1 MLAPSPGGPV
11 LRARVPGKVLPV
23 DVEIIAFDVFGTLV
37 DWHTSIVAALA
48 EVGGRAGIDADW
60 AALASAW
67 RARYRPTLA
76 RVVAGGLPFES
87 MDTLHRMMLDE
98 LAADGGP
105 GAPLQALSDADRD
118 ELVRAWHRL
127 RPWPDS
133 VPALTKLREHHILTP
148 LSNGGMGLLTRLAR
162 AAGLPFDCILS
173 AELAGTY
180 KPDPRV
186 YRLVS
191 RYLDVPPDR
200 VLMVACHPDDLEAAA
215 RENLRDHDMQWD
227 FWTLFPESAH
237 QVTWLMGD
245 RGIPHMN
252 GYTSHTYMW
261 ASAAE
266 SAARAAGVS
275 RSWLCT
281 QPDIRDEV
289 LRLRGFGRRSVGRQ
303 LASTAAGS
311 PRRRA
316 NPGGITMSPGDRS

>member
-1 MLAPSPGGPV
+1 MPAGRHAGPVPGGPV

-87 MDTLHRMMLDE
+87 LDTLHRMMLDE

-105 GAPLQALSDADRD
+105 GARLQALSDADRD
-118 ELVRAWHRL
+118 DLVRAWHRL

-133 VPALTKLREHHILTP
+133 VPALTRLREHHILTP

-191 RYLDVPPDR
+191 RYLGVPPDR

-215 RENLRDHDMQWD
+215 REGLRTGFIPRPREWGPDG
-227 FWTLFPESAH
+227 TAPPPRR
-237 QVTWLMGD
+237 VTW
-245 RGIPHMN
+245 
-252 GYTSHTYMW
+252 
-261 ASAAE
+261 
-266 SAARAAGVS
+266 
-275 RSWLCT
+275 
-281 QPDIRDEV
+281 
-289 LRLRGFGRRSVGRQ
+289 
-303 LASTAAGS
+303 
-311 PRRRA
+311 RRA
-316 NPGGITMSPGDRS
+316 ICSPWPR